1 MGEQWPGQYNQRVRE
16 REEEKWGGVD
26 SRCKRDQM
34 EENYKTGTG
43 EMDAVLLITEA
54 INATVYNLEIL
65 FTFIRDF
72 MVV

>member
-1 MGEQWPGQYNQRVRE
+1 
-16 REEEKWGGVD
+16 
-26 SRCKRDQM
+26 M

-43 EMDAVLLITEA
+43 EMDAVLLIT
-54 INATVYNLEIL
+54 VYNLEIL

>member
-1 MGEQWPGQYNQRVRE
+1 
-16 REEEKWGGVD
+16 
-26 SRCKRDQM
+26 M

-43 EMDAVLLITEA
+43 EMDAVLLITET
-54 INATVYNLEIL
+54 INASVYNLEIL

>member
-1 MGEQWPGQYNQRVRE
+1 M
-16 REEEKWGGVD
+16 D